1 MPNHHHHQPLLSTTT
16 TLARTTATTTLRS
29 LNITAI
35 TVLPEVEGD
44 EEEFKGGWGAVV
56 LVMF

>member
-1 MPNHHHHQPLLSTTT
+1 MPNHHHQQPPLPTTTT
-16 TLARTTATTTLRS
+16 TLAHATATTTLRS

-44 EEEFKGGWGAVV
+44 EEE
-56 LVMF
+56 LEEE

>member
-1 MPNHHHHQPLLSTTT
+1 MPNHHHQQPPLPTTT
-16 TLARTTATTTLRS
+16 PRS

-44 EEEFKGGWGAVV
+44 EEELEEGWDAID
-56 LVMF
+56 

>member
-1 MPNHHHHQPLLSTTT
+1 MPDHHHHQPPLSTTT
-16 TLARTTATTTLRS
+16 TLAHATATTTLCS

-44 EEEFKGGWGAVV
+44 EEELEEGWDAIA
-56 LVMF
+56 